1 MFLHASGSSVSC
13 GSTLTWQP
21 FHWHACDLGLT
32 SAISLIFNQM
42 IGTGSAS
49 ISLLASSPDVDLR
62 MDRIF
67 ATPSVILRSAG
78 SVGVAL
84 TMWLIG
90 AIIATAGSAVYLE
103 YGTVSVINC
112 MNADIYQS
120 GVTDATP
127 ERRREELSRIHLQAS
142 QVYGNL
148 RLCRVR
154 VVYREPS
161 SASSPQVSH
170 RRLAMR
176 IR

>member
-1 MFLHASGSSVSC
+1 
-13 GSTLTWQP
+13 
-21 FHWHACDLGLT
+21 
-32 SAISLIFNQM
+32 M
-42 IGTGSAS
+42 IGTGLAS
-49 ISLLASSPDVDLR
+49 VSLLASSPDVNLR

-103 YGTVSVINC
+103 YGTVSVDC
-112 MNADIYQS
+112 MNVDMYQG

-127 ERRREELSRIHLQAS
+127 ERRREELSRIRLQAS

-170 RRLAMR
+170 RRLEMR